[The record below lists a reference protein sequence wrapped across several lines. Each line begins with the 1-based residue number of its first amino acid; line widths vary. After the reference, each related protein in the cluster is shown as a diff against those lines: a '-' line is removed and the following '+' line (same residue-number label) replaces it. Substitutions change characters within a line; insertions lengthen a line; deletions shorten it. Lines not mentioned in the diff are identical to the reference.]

1 MARAAKLGGT
11 IALDG
16 EKEYKK
22 AIDEITA
29 GLKVNYTQMGLV
41 AAQYAVAG
49 NSEEAL
55 RAKSMALS
63 DTIASQT
70 EKIELMRGQLAKS
83 IEKNGEGSK
92 TTMQYQ
98 AALNKAETELVK
110 MNNQM
115 DGYQQQL
122 AQVNEGTQNASK
134 STKSLADVAMGM
146 ADTFGLSVPPA
157 MQNTISKLDGV
168 SASGAAA
175 VGIIGAIVTGLG
187 KLTISTSKTAD
198 NLLTLSSTTGM
209 STDALQEF
217 EYASELL
224 DVSSNTLQG
233 SLTKLI
239 KNMSTA
245 RDGTGEA
252 AEAFKTLHIKVSNS
266 NGSLKDANEVFYKAI
281 DALGKVKNETDRD
294 AMSMQIFGKS
304 ARELNPLIEAGSARL
319 KELGVEAHNVGY
331 VMDNETLQQ
340 FGQLDDAMQ
349 RMSKQGDALK
359 NSFAIALLPMMTAVA
374 EAVSKIPTPL
384 LRIVIVLGGL
394 VTVGVL
400 IAKTMRDVAVANAIL
415 SASNVVLGTTSTVAG
430 AGLSSMIPG
439 LLIIGAILAIVAGGI
454 ALFNNQIDSVT
465 KKADSLAKTQIPQL
479 PNNYP
484 RYATGTNFH
493 PGGRAIVG
501 ENGAEVIDLPRGS
514 RVYPNGKYPKDGGN
528 YVDQRQYIFKV
539 DNIETYMAIERRLKN
554 EQKSIRQGVV

>member
-55 RAKSMALS
+55 RAKSVALS

-175 VGIIGAIVTGLG
+175 VGMIGAMVGGLA
-187 KLTISTSKTAD
+187 KLTINTSQTAD
-198 NLLTLSSTTGM
+198 NLLTLSSTTGL
-209 STDALQEF
+209 STDALQVYADGISLQFDGSTAPSAKHYKCNAAIKF
-217 EYASELL
+217 EAGQRVRIIKDSGTYVVEYPVGAP
-224 DVSSNTLQG
+224 
-233 SLTKLI
+233 LTKLHADTAGTATSANTANSAATAAGI
-239 KNMSTA
+239 KNT
-245 RDGTGEA
+245 
-252 AEAFKTLHIKVSNS
+252 
-266 NGSLKDANEVFYKAI
+266 
-281 DALGKVKNETDRD
+281 ETTYAD
-294 AMSMQIFGKS
+294 I
-304 ARELNPLIEAGSARL
+304 ELRMNYTNQLEYRL
-319 KELGVEAHNVGY
+319 KGASVWNI
-331 VMDNETLQQ
+331 LQ
-340 FGQLDDAMQ
+340 
-349 RMSKQGDALK
+349 
-359 NSFAIALLPMMTAVA
+359 NY
-374 EAVSKIPTPL
+374 
-384 LRIVIVLGGL
+384 
-394 VTVGVL
+394 
-400 IAKTMRDVAVANAIL
+400 
-415 SASNVVLGTTSTVAG
+415 
-430 AGLSSMIPG
+430 
-439 LLIIGAILAIVAGGI
+439 
-454 ALFNNQIDSVT
+454 T
-465 KKADSLAKTQIPQL
+465 K
-479 PNNYP
+479 
-484 RYATGTNFH
+484 
-493 PGGRAIVG
+493 
-501 ENGAEVIDLPRGS
+501 
-514 RVYPNGKYPKDGGN
+514 
-528 YVDQRQYIFKV
+528 
-539 DNIETYMAIERRLKN
+539 
-554 EQKSIRQGVV
+554 